1 MLNSQLL
8 KIYHGNACSTEL
20 YVFVAGFHNI
30 GYRIQVLSD
39 ELA

>member
-8 KIYHGNACSTEL
+8 KIYHSNACSTEL
-20 YVFVAGFHNI
+20 YVFVAGFHYI
-30 GYRIQVLSD
+30 GNGVQVLAN